1 MVNLVLPVAATPE
14 EAVLWLQQ
22 LVRDFGLGFHLDSA
36 PEDYV
41 YSDGTD
47 YFTPTEC
54 AALSESLGHLFVI
67 LGEERPYDVCADE
80 AFTLLA
86 ESQGLKLPATG
97 EDPDIP

>member
-1 MVNLVLPVAATPE
+1 MNLVLSAAATPE
-14 EAVLWLQQ
+14 EAVLWLRQ

-41 YSDGTD
+41 TPKGEPC
-47 YFTPTEC
+47 FTAEQC
-54 AALSESLGHLFVI
+54 AALNESLNHLFVI

-97 EDPDIP
+97 DDPDIP

>member
-1 MVNLVLPVAATPE
+1 MNLALPVAATPE
-14 EAVLWLQQ
+14 VAVLWLRQ
-22 LVRDFGLGFHLDSA
+22 LIRDFGLGFHLDSA

-41 YSDGTD
+41 RPDGTD
-47 YFTPTEC
+47 YFAPTEC
-54 AALSESLGHLFVI
+54 AALKESLDHLFVI

-97 EDPDIP
+97 DDPDIP